1 MPGPTGAKRRGL
13 ALLSQPHPSPQGG
26 ERQAEIG
33 EHVTGVGDTEED
45 RLVGKIVV
53 PDRLSDRPVH
63 AQQHAPEDGSDC
75 PPPIPAQPDR
85 SVSIRS
91 PHPARTPSALHTP
104 TTIPR
109 APPVR

>member
-26 ERQAEIG
+26 ERKAEIG

-53 PDRLSDRPVH
+53 PGRLSDRPVRE
-63 AQQHAPEDGSDC
+63 QQHAPEDGQESRQ
-75 PPPIPAQPDR
+75 PIPAQPDR

-91 PHPARTPSALHTP
+91 QDPPRPPSALP
-104 TTIPR
+104 PSPSILR
-109 APPVR
+109 ARQVS